1 MFFLFFKQK
10 TAYEMRISDWSSD
23 VCSSDLIN
31 GRQFDVV
38 VRFQVGT
45 LRYLVL
51 IEVKNRSRKVTAE
64 HIESFVTKAR
74 DQNASKTVVVSAAGF
89 QSGAVLVAERHGVD
103 LFPVTFDES
112 KIRLPSAMTYT
123 IINRKS
129 VV

>member
-1 MFFLFFKQK
+1 M
-10 TAYEMRISDWSSD
+10 ISDDEYLERIVAGIHVVTTEGAEVIWNEK
-23 VCSSDLIN
+23 IY

-74 DQNASKTVVVSAAGF
+74 DQNASKTAVVSAAGF
-89 QSGAVLVAERHGVD
+89 QSGAALVAGRHGLD
-103 LFPVTFDES
+103 LLD
-112 KIRLPSAMTYT
+112 
-123 IINRKS
+123 RKS
-129 VV
+129 PRSNSSH